1 MPITQIHMRVEMD
14 GVLVVLP
21 TLTIGLQPIQ
31 LMVLMELHLMFI
43 ALLVTLKQLQKM
55 ELIPTL
61 KVNIMELV

>member
-1 MPITQIHMRVEMD
+1 MD